1 MAAAAG
7 IGSDHKDMTMNE
19 SRGYA
24 WPAGAGAVLVTGALA
39 FPAAAPAQA
48 YPAKPIRFVVPAP
61 PGGGTDTVARIVG
74 QKLSSAVGQP
84 VVIDNRAGASGN
96 IAARLVAGA
105 IPDGYTL
112 FVVFASHATNPSLFK
127 DLGYDPIKDFSA
139 ITRLTGL
146 PYLLIVHPASPV
158 RTVKELVA
166 LAKSTPG
173 GLTYASAGAG
183 LTGHLAMELL
193 KEVGG
198 FDAIHVA
205 YKGGA
210 AATIDVA
217 GGRVCCF
224 FASAPSALPQV
235 QSGKVRVIAVSTKER
250 SPLVPDVPTVAEQG
264 YPAFDVVSWYGLL
277 GPARMPVS
285 LVGFLHQE
293 VLRLLLGDDTIK
305 QLAAVG
311 ASPAPSAT
319 PKEFT
324 AYIQSEIDIWRKVIR
339 RAGITAQ

>member
-1 MAAAAG
+1 MDELRGLVRPVGLSALLIIAG
-7 IGSDHKDMTMNE
+7 FA
-19 SRGYA
+19 Y
-24 WPAGAGAVLVTGALA
+24 PGAVL
-39 FPAAAPAQA
+39 AQA
-48 YPAKPIRFVVPAP
+48 YPTKPIRFVVPAP

-74 QKLSSAVGQP
+74 QKLSSVVGQP

-96 IAARLVAGA
+96 IAARLVAHA
-105 IPDGYTL
+105 MPDGYTL

-146 PYLLIVHPASPV
+146 PYLLIVHPSLPV
-158 RTVKELVA
+158 KNVRDLVA
-166 LAKSTPG
+166 LAKTTKG

-198 FDAIHVA
+198 FDAVHVA

-210 AATIDVA
+210 AATVDVA

-264 YPAFDVVSWYGLL
+264 YPNYDVVSWYGLL
-277 GPARMPVS
+277 GPAGMPKN
-285 LVGFLHQE
+285 LVGFLHKE
-293 VLRLLLGDDTIK
+293 ILSLLRNDDVIK
-305 QLAAVG
+305 RLTAVG

-319 PKEFT
+319 PPDFA
-324 AYIQSEIDIWRKVIR
+324 AYIQSEIDTWREVIR

>member
-1 MAAAAG
+1 MMRICALLTCLAAMLTSAAA
-7 IGSDHKDMTMNE
+7 
-19 SRGYA
+19 
-24 WPAGAGAVLVTGALA
+24 
-39 FPAAAPAQA
+39 FAAAPAA
-48 YPAKPIRFVVPAP
+48 ESYPAKAVRIVVPFAA
-61 PGGGTDTVARIVG
+61 GGSTDLLARNVAQRLNEAW
-74 QKLSSAVGQP
+74 KQP
-84 VVIDNRAGASGN
+84 VVVDNRAGASGN
-96 IAARLVAGA
+96 IAARLVADA

-146 PYLLIVHPASPV
+146 PYLLIVHPSLPV
-158 RTVKELVA
+158 KNVKELVA
-166 LAKSTPG
+166 LAKSTKG
-173 GLTYASAGAG
+173 GLTYASGGAG

-198 FDAIHVA
+198 FDAVHVA

-264 YPAFDVVSWYGLL
+264 YPNYDVVSWYGLL
-277 GPARMPVS
+277 GPARLPRNV
-285 LVGFLHQE
+285 VGFLHKE
-293 VLRLLLGDDTIK
+293 VLSLLRNDDVIK

-311 ASPAPSAT
+311 ATPAPSAT
-319 PKEFT
+319 PNEFA
-324 AYIQSEIDIWRKVIR
+324 AYIQSEIDTWSKVIK

>member
-1 MAAAAG
+1 MP
-7 IGSDHKDMTMNE
+7 SE
-19 SRGYA
+19 SVIRLSA
-24 WPAGAGAVLVTGALA
+24 SALLQCATFLLLSAPALA
-39 FPAAAPAQA
+39 QH
-48 YPAKPIRFVVPAP
+48 YPSRPIRFVVPFP
-61 PGGGTDTVARIVG
+61 PGAATDALARIIG
-74 QKLSSAVGQP
+74 QKLAESVGQP
-84 VVIDNRAGASGN
+84 VVVDNRAGASGN
-96 IAARLVAGA
+96 IAARLVADA

-127 DLGYDPIKDFSA
+127 DLGYDPIKDFSP

-146 PYLLIVHPASPV
+146 PYLLIVHPSLPIKN
-158 RTVKELVA
+158 VKELVA
-166 LAKSTPG
+166 LAKSTKG
-173 GLTYASAGAG
+173 GLSYASAGAG

-198 FDAIHVA
+198 FDAVHVA

-210 AATIDVA
+210 LAAIDVA

-264 YPAFDVVSWYGLL
+264 YPNYDVVSWYGLL
-277 GPARMPVS
+277 GPARLPKNV
-285 LVGFLHQE
+285 VGFLHKE
-293 VLRLLLGDDTIK
+293 VLGLLRNDDVIK

-319 PKEFT
+319 PAEFG
-324 AYIQSEIDIWRKVIR
+324 AYIQLEIDTWGKVIR